1 MKRVILFTLS
11 TALLSP
17 LFVLGEKNNN
27 QEPEVKI
34 IQEEDKVVYK
44 KETALDF
51 SDVMLSGELIKP
63 NAAYVKNRRKTK
75 FPTLIEQRSNFRAE
89 MMETLDNL

>member
-1 MKRVILFTLS
+1 MKKVLLLS
-11 TALLSP
+11 LLTTALGSLS
-17 LFVLGEKNNN
+17 LVAQKAQANE
-27 QEPEVKI
+27 EEVKI
-34 IQEEDKVVYK
+34 IQEEDKVVFK

-75 FPTLIEQRSNFRAE
+75 FPTLIEHRSNFRAE
-89 MMETLDNL
+89 MMETLDKL